1 MVHAVKAQDSSNAHA
16 QQWKWV
22 GLVYCK
28 CSAAGIDNYGDM
40 LQLVSLALLV
50 LVLTATLS
58 GGEARAYTNSW
69 AVAVEGGAEAAD
81 QLAAKY
87 GFTNL
92 GLVTS

>member
-1 MVHAVKAQDSSNAHA
+1 M
-16 QQWKWV
+16 

>member
-1 MVHAVKAQDSSNAHA
+1 
-16 QQWKWV
+16 
-22 GLVYCK
+22 
-28 CSAAGIDNYGDM
+28 M

-87 GFTNL
+87 GFANL
-92 GLVTS
+92 GQVTLYLYALCTYQ

>member
-1 MVHAVKAQDSSNAHA
+1 MNSEKKSNAHA
-16 QQWKWV
+16 PKRKGV
-22 GLVYCK
+22 GLDSTAGGFRLKIMVTCCK
-28 CSAAGIDNYGDM
+28 QCSA
-40 LQLVSLALLV
+40 VSLM
-50 LVLTATLS
+50 LVLTATFS

>member
-1 MVHAVKAQDSSNAHA
+1 
-16 QQWKWV
+16 
-22 GLVYCK
+22 
-28 CSAAGIDNYGDM
+28 M
-40 LQLVSLALLV
+40 LQAVSLM
-50 LVLTATLS
+50 LVLTATFS

>member
-1 MVHAVKAQDSSNAHA
+1 
-16 QQWKWV
+16 
-22 GLVYCK
+22 
-28 CSAAGIDNYGDM
+28 M
-40 LQLVSLALLV
+40 LM
-50 LVLTATLS
+50 LTAFS

-92 GLVTS
+92 GLVSSSLYL

>member
-1 MVHAVKAQDSSNAHA
+1 MRMRSNENGWGWSIAS
-16 QQWKWV
+16 
-22 GLVYCK
+22 
-28 CSAAGIDNYGDM
+28 SAAGIDNYGDM
-40 LQLVSLALLV
+40 LQLVSLLV

-58 GGEARAYTNSW
+58 GGEARTYTNSW

>member
-1 MVHAVKAQDSSNAHA
+1 M
-16 QQWKWV
+16 
-22 GLVYCK
+22 
-28 CSAAGIDNYGDM
+28 
-40 LQLVSLALLV
+40 

-81 QLAAKY
+81 QLAAKH

-92 GLVTS
+92 GMVSSFILTGSV